1 MGETLSL
8 SLRLP
13 YFAVCWRFFSFLF
26 NKCPSAFDVHYIL
39 LLFEVKNTVWQSPR
53 RVHRYYVL
61 KWKKARLLSSH
72 VSYTVSILR
81 SLFLY
86 GAFSGKIFS
95 CSPCAHPR
103 SGWQRIEYTS
113 YALDSRFEP
122 RSVYKYGCF
131 SPKLKGLMG
140 NEVSEW
146 GRDRKALSSDITHPS
161 IA

>member
-1 MGETLSL
+1 MGPFQAKFS
-8 SLRLP
+8 
-13 YFAVCWRFFSFLF
+13 AVHHAR
-26 NKCPSAFDVHYIL
+26 IL
-39 LLFEVKNTVWQSPR
+39 GQGGSGLDRASSP
-53 RVHRYYVL
+53 
-61 KWKKARLLSSH
+61 
-72 VSYTVSILR
+72 
-81 SLFLY
+81 
-86 GAFSGKIFS
+86 
-95 CSPCAHPR
+95 
-103 SGWQRIEYTS
+103 